1 MHLVKSRARGSY
13 ARDDGKSLETGSV
26 TPLKSADSGP
36 RAAAI
41 SKALETMLCRYYQV
55 RCECRASCWMARAK
69 ARERKG
75 QDMLRC
81 TLGKDENSGT
91 VKEKILKMR

>member
-41 SKALETMLCRYYQV
+41 SKALKTMLCRYYQV
-55 RCECRASCWMARAK
+55 RC
-69 ARERKG
+69 
-75 QDMLRC
+75 
-81 TLGKDENSGT
+81 
-91 VKEKILKMR
+91 